1 MLKAAY
7 PERPDALTWVFLG
20 LGLLLLPLGLYLALA
35 APPDVNQGYLV
46 RIMYLHV
53 PGAWLGYLAFL
64 VTFLYSLLYLF
75 RQDPR
80 YDRVASASAEIGLVF
95 MGLALVTGMLWA
107 RPTWGS
113 TGPGSPGSPPPPF
126 SSPCTWATSS
136 SGGP

>member
-75 RQDPR
+75 RQAPATTGWPR
-80 YDRVASASAEIGLVF
+80 PAPRSAWSS
-95 MGLALVTGMLWA
+95 WA
-107 RPTWGS
+107 WPW
-113 TGPGSPGSPPPPF
+113 
-126 SSPCTWATSS
+126 
-136 SGGP
+136 

>member
-1 MLKAAY
+1 MQKTAPLS
-7 PERPDALTWVFLG
+7 RPDGLTWAFLG
-20 LGLLLLPLGLYLALA
+20 LGVLLLPLGLYLALA
-35 APPDVNQGYLV
+35 APPDANQGYLV

-53 PGAWLGYLAFL
+53 PTAWVGYLAFF

-80 YDRVASASAEIGLVF
+80 HDRVAAASAEIGLVF

-113 TGPGSPGSPPPPF
+113 TGPGSPGSPPRPS
-126 SSPCTWATSS
+126 SSPFTWATSS
-136 SGGP
+136 CGGH